1 MDCAARSSDSSL
13 LLVLAPSTAVHG
25 AHVRIR
31 GFMDRLLAT
40 SPLPLRHQVWES
52 VQLVHT
58 NFCEWSAAMRTYE
71 HIFAAFP
78 VQALRESIQAG
89 TLTPLPVLRPLLGLG
104 P

>member
-1 MDCAARSSDSSL
+1 M
-13 LLVLAPSTAVHG
+13 
-25 AHVRIR
+25 
-31 GFMDRLLAT
+31 
-40 SPLPLRHQVWES
+40 WES